1 MIMMEDVKKW
11 YQDTVVEKTL
21 SSLEKNGFKTK
32 DVNDREEALRWLLSN
47 IPPDAEVGVGG
58 SVTLREVGIVKA
70 LEERGNVVYQH
81 WKKGLSSQERGEIR
95 KRQLTSDIFLTS
107 SNAVTEEGELVNVD
121 GGGNRVAAMIYG
133 PGQVIVVIGINK
145 ITGDLEDALNRVMN
159 VAAPMNCKRLGRKT
173 PCAETG
179 RCEDCDVP
187 DRICNITTIIE
198 RGSSISDVTVLV
210 VRESLGF

>member
-1 MIMMEDVKKW
+1 MMEDVKKW
-11 YQDTVVEKTL
+11 HEDTVVEKTL

-32 DVNDREEALRWLLSN
+32 ELSNREEALQWLLST
-47 IPPDAEVGVGG
+47 IPPNAEVGVGG
-58 SVTLREVGIVKA
+58 SVTLREIGVVKA

-81 WKKGLSSQERGEIR
+81 WKKGLSPKEREEIR
-95 KRQLTSDIFLTS
+95 KKQLTSDVFLTS

-133 PGQVIVVIGINK
+133 PGQIIVVIGMNK
-145 ITGDLEDALNRVMN
+145 ITEDLEDALNRVMN

-198 RGSSISDVTVLV
+198 RSPSISDVIVLV

>member
-1 MIMMEDVKKW
+1 MMEDVKKW
-11 YQDTVVEKTL
+11 YEDAVVENTL

-32 DVNDREEALRWLLSN
+32 EVDNREEALQWLLSN
-47 IPPDAEVGVGG
+47 ISPNAEVGVGG
-58 SVTLREVGIVKA
+58 SVTLREIGIVKA

-81 WKKGLSSQERGEIR
+81 WKKGLSPQEREEIR
-95 KRQLTSDIFLTS
+95 KRQMTSDIFLTS

-145 ITGDLEDALNRVMN
+145 ITGDLEEALNRVMN

-198 RGSSISDVTVLV
+198 RSPSISDVMVLV